1 MENLL
6 DDDYLREFMERR
18 MREMMVAKQPN
29 KRFGFLADL
38 SGGEEF
44 LDAIDKE
51 DKAVTVVVFIYE
63 DGTAGCEPMHKALR
77 TVSKDYPATKGW
89 RGHSSLAL
97 LKGRKIIVVLVLH
110 ILLVFHDRH
119 RLPGKRKCASFP
131 ANHMKWLQFYKGH
144 LSNFSPRHSSAA

>member
-18 MREMMVAKQPN
+18 MREMMVAKQPS

-51 DKAVTVVVFIYE
+51 EKAVTVVVFIYE

-77 TVSKDYPATKGW
+77 AVSKDYPATKGW
-89 RGHSSLAL
+89 MGLSSLTV
-97 LKGRKIIVVLVLH
+97 LKSE
-110 ILLVFHDRH
+110 ILSLPCITCSVFMMGTIY
-119 RLPGKRKCASFP
+119 PCKSKCGSFHVHP
-131 ANHMKWLQFYKGH
+131 I
-144 LSNFSPRHSSAA
+144 SSS

>member
-18 MREMMVAKQPN
+18 MREMMVAKQPS

-51 DKAVTVVVFIYE
+51 EKAVTVVVFIYE

-89 RGHSSLAL
+89 RMRLSSSTVLEVGKIIAALHNLAL
-97 LKGRKIIVVLVLH
+97 
-110 ILLVFHDRH
+110 
-119 RLPGKRKCASFP
+119 
-131 ANHMKWLQFYKGH
+131 
-144 LSNFSPRHSSAA
+144 FS

>member
-1 MENLL
+1 
-6 DDDYLREFMERR
+6 
-18 MREMMVAKQPN
+18 MREMMVAKQPS

-51 DKAVTVVVFIYE
+51 EKAVTVVVFIYE

-89 RGHSSLAL
+89 MG
-97 LKGRKIIVVLVLH
+97 LKFVNITVLEVGKIIGALH
-110 ILLVFHDRH
+110 NLLGFHDRYY
-119 RLPGKRKCASFP
+119 LPWQK
-131 ANHMKWLQFYKGH
+131 QI
-144 LSNFSPRHSSAA
+144 

>member
-18 MREMMVAKQPN
+18 MREMMVAKQPS

-51 DKAVTVVVFIYE
+51 EKAVTVVVFIYE

-89 RGHSSLAL
+89 MGLSSLTVFKVGKIIAALHVTCSVFMMGTIYPGNSKCGSFHVNHSS
-97 LKGRKIIVVLVLH
+97 
-110 ILLVFHDRH
+110 
-119 RLPGKRKCASFP
+119 
-131 ANHMKWLQFYKGH
+131 
-144 LSNFSPRHSSAA
+144 

>member
-18 MREMMVAKQPN
+18 MREMMVAKQPS

-51 DKAVTVVVFIYE
+51 EKAVTVVVFIYE

-89 RGHSSLAL
+89 MGLSSLTVF
-97 LKGRKIIVVLVLH
+97 KVGKIIAALRN
-110 ILLVFHDRH
+110 LLGFQ
-119 RLPGKRKCASFP
+119 S
-131 ANHMKWLQFYKGH
+131 
-144 LSNFSPRHSSAA
+144 

>member
-1 MENLL
+1 MEALKSTYIFYYYCRTDKEDERAKLEEQKAEEDLENLL

-18 MREMMVAKQPN
+18 MREMMVAKQPS

-51 DKAVTVVVFIYE
+51 EKAVTVVVFIYE

-89 RGHSSLAL
+89 MGLEFVN
-97 LKGRKIIVVLVLH
+97 ITVLEV
-110 ILLVFHDRH
+110 
-119 RLPGKRKCASFP
+119 GKNWCFA
-131 ANHMKWLQFYKGH
+131 
-144 LSNFSPRHSSAA
+144 